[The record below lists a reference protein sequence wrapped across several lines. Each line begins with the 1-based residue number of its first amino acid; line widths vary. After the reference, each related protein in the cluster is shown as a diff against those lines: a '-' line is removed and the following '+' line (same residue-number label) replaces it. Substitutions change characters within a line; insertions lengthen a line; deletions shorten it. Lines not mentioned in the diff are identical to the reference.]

1 MRLFKPYNMSNEVKI
16 GLLAIVTIALAFWG
30 YKFIL
35 GKNLLVKSNNYQ
47 VLYENVGGLQIGT
60 SVRING
66 VKVGSV
72 ADITLLPDNKEQV
85 LVVLDLDRNI
95 RIPKNTVAAITAV
108 GFMGGQVIVLEYD
121 KPCQGDEC
129 AESGSFLKGETKGL
143 LASMMGVDELNRYM
157 EELKTG
163 LLEVLDSLDKRLLDP
178 DSDSPLAKSI
188 RDLQGTMANLNSATG
203 RVDNL
208 LRKSSDNIDGSLA
221 NLNTFTGALA
231 EKQEAIAGIIDNA
244 NTLSKDLAD
253 AELKQTMLEA
263 QEAITQLKA
272 AIETADGALAGVSEV
287 VSKINNGEGSLGKL
301 LQDEK
306 LYNNL
311 NGMSRR
317 ADSLITDIQERP
329 YRYVPLKGRKRV
341 QRYDR
346 LDENN

>member
-35 GKNLLVKSNNYQ
+35 GKNLLVKSNTYQ
-47 VLYENVGGLQIGT
+47 VLYENVDGLQIGT

-72 ADITLLPDNKEQV
+72 ANINLLPDDEEQV
-85 LVVLDLDRNI
+85 LVILDLDRTV
-95 RIPKNTVAAITAV
+95 RIPPNTVAAITPV

-121 KPCQGDEC
+121 KPCEGSDC
-129 AESGSFLKGETKGL
+129 AKSGSFLKGETRGM
-143 LASMMGVDELNRYM
+143 LASMMGEDDLKNYM
-157 EELKTG
+157 QILQKG
-163 LLEVLDSLDKRLLDP
+163 LIEVLDSLDERLLDP

-188 RDLQGTMANLNSATG
+188 QDLQGTMANLNSATG

-231 EKQEAIAGIIDNA
+231 EKEEAIAGIIDNA
-244 NTLSKDLAD
+244 NALSQELAE
-253 AELKQTMLEA
+253 AELKKTMLEA

-272 AIETADGALAGVSEV
+272 AIETADGALSGVSDV
-287 VSKINNGEGSLGKL
+287 VGKINNGEGSLGKL

-311 NGMSRR
+311 NGLSRM

-346 LDENN
+346 LDEKN